1 MERSNPSVARTL
13 VAGFTASC
21 AVLAIAQVAMT
32 VPNDPKAAKPLP
44 VGSEVPKVN
53 LTNGANKSVSLKQ
66 VLNGKPTVLVFYRGG
81 WCPFCTKQLAD
92 LGKNEQKLRD
102 MGYQIIAISPD
113 IPAELAKT
121 TEKGELTYQ
130 VFSDGKADAMKA
142 FGVAFRLD
150 DTTFNLY
157 KEKYGL
163 DLEARSGEKHHI
175 LPVPTVFLINKEGK
189 ITFVHSDP
197 DYTKRL
203 SGEALLKAASN

>member
-1 MERSNPSVARTL
+1 MAL
-13 VAGFTASC
+13 
-21 AVLAIAQVAMT
+21 AQVAAN

-44 VGSEVPKVN
+44 VGSEVPKVKI
-53 LTNGANKSVSLKQ
+53 TNALKKSVSLKE
-66 VLNGKPTVLVFYRGG
+66 VLNGKPTVLAFYRGG
-81 WCPFCTKQLAD
+81 WCPFCTRQLAD

-113 IPAELAKT
+113 IADEGAKT
-121 TEKGELTYQ
+121 TEKSELTYQ
-130 VFSDGKADAMKA
+130 LFSDSKAEAMKA

-150 DTTFNLY
+150 DKTFNLY

-163 DLEARSGEKHHI
+163 DLESRSGEKHRI
-175 LPVPTVFLINKEGK
+175 LPVPAVFLINKEGK

-203 SGEALLKAASN
+203 SGEELLKAASN